1 MKRECTSF
9 DSFQKSV
16 LDVLDALKQ
25 DLSECKLSY
34 DLLYHENTRLKLE
47 NDRMK
52 ENEIDMLRASTV
64 VNALN
69 ENHNLREEVRLLKG
83 SLRKALS
90 QNRSTINASKNSPV
104 VPEEQQQQSPEV
116 PEEQQQQSPEVPEEQ
131 QQQSPEVPEEQQEQ
145 SPEVPEEQQQQ
156 SPEVMD
162 TMTFKKIKYFI
173 DAEGCM
179 YAINADS
186 TVGDMMGN
194 ARSVNGKYKVK
205 FLNK

>member
-1 MKRECTSF
+1 MQSNCTSF
-9 DSFQKSV
+9 DTFQKSV
-16 LDVLDALKQ
+16 LDVLDTLKT

-47 NDRMK
+47 NERMK

-90 QNRSTINASKNSPV
+90 QNRSTINASKDPPV
-104 VPEEQQQQSPEV
+104 VPEAEEEEKPPVV
-116 PEEQQQQSPEVPEEQ
+116 PEAEE
-131 QQQSPEVPEEQQEQ
+131 EEK
-145 SPEVPEEQQQQ
+145 PPV
-156 SPEVMD
+156 VIMD
-162 TMTFKKIKYFI
+162 TMIFKKIQYFI
-173 DAEGCM
+173 DMEGRM
-179 YAINADS
+179 YSINEDS
-186 TVGDMMGN
+186 EVGDMVGN

>member
-1 MKRECTSF
+1 MQSEYTSF
-9 DSFQKSV
+9 DTFQKSV
-16 LDVLDALKQ
+16 LDVLDTLKT

-47 NDRMK
+47 NERMK
-52 ENEIDMLRASTV
+52 ENEMDMLRASTV

-90 QNRSTINASKNSPV
+90 QNRSTINASKDPPVIVPEEEKPPVVAPEEEKPPVV
-104 VPEEQQQQSPEV
+104 VPEEEKPPV
-116 PEEQQQQSPEVPEEQ
+116 VM
-131 QQQSPEVPEEQQEQ
+131 
-145 SPEVPEEQQQQ
+145 
-156 SPEVMD
+156 MD
-162 TMTFKKIKYFI
+162 TMTFKKILYFI
-173 DAEGCM
+173 DMEGRM
-179 YAINADS
+179 YSINADS
-186 TVGDMMGN
+186 KVGDMVGN